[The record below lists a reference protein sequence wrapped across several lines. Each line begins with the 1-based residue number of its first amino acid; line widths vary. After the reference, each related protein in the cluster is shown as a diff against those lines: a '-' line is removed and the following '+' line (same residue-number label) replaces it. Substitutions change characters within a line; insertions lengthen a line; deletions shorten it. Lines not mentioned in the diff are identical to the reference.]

1 MSPASG
7 EFEKHA
13 VTTNAKTLGNP
24 RVRILNVGDTGFDT
38 PSNSVGNHANQ
49 SHDGAH
55 SGARGDVTDAQLA
68 RLIEVWP
75 ALSDDVKAEILAL
88 VGLRPYD
95 VDDLGDVTS
104 EVASVEKGMAR

>member
-1 MSPASG
+1 M
-7 EFEKHA
+7 ETQA
-13 VTTNAKTLGNP
+13 VTTNAKPLGNP

-55 SGARGDVTDAQLA
+55 SGARNQVDDTSLA
-68 RLIEVWP
+68 RLIAVWP
-75 ALSDDVKAEILAL
+75 ALSDDAKAEILAL
-88 VGLRPYD
+88 AGLRPYD